1 MAPLPIKFTELLM
14 LNQVGVDPGS
24 IGFNTCVRSRPQ
36 PRGFSSCATGA
47 PFVAID

>member
-24 IGFNTCVRSRPQ
+24 IGFNTCVRPRPR
-36 PRGFSSCATGA
+36 PRGFSCATREL
-47 PFVAID
+47 FVVAID